1 MEAIDEQG
9 DITEHGKKVYPLP
22 IDALFADLVTRIQT
36 KSEKE
41 AMIDLAAAL
50 SVPAQLSQLQGGESA
65 EALAQ
70 EEPFGCDAS
79 LMIRLVRGEQLPGV
93 NVDAS
98 VLDEARGLAKQMRE
112 VFELPDLEVASRYK
126 RDELT
131 KAIAT
136 LHPELVFVRRER
148 RRDALGNGL
157 MEMMVG
163 RNSRFPEKSE
173 AALVLDCHSV
183 PGRGVKQT
191 LNLASVMLPISLKLL
206 RELELG
212 EWQQGETN
220 YEEEAPRATMHLTY
234 AGRTICTE
242 FQALEGGVAVQS
254 IVEMIEAET
263 LLPGFAPLR
272 KQQIQHW
279 KIYNALGL
287 NQEPIDKA
295 TLDGLSFSTW
305 LVEQLET
312 LGVESMEDIELFEA
326 DDIPFEGIPD
336 WEYQDFAEQFPLK
349 LLLAELKLDVEY
361 FVSRKLVHVI
371 YTDGNRKGDPK
382 RWELPRWSGWK
393 VQYKKAS
400 RVLDVK

>member
-50 SVPAQLSQLQGGESA
+50 SVPAQIVSIARWESA

-136 LHPELVFVRRER
+136 LYPELVFVRRER
-148 RRDALGNGL
+148 RRDALGN
-157 MEMMVG
+157 V
-163 RNSRFPEKSE
+163 
-173 AALVLDCHSV
+173 
-183 PGRGVKQT
+183 
-191 LNLASVMLPISLKLL
+191 
-206 RELELG
+206 
-212 EWQQGETN
+212 
-220 YEEEAPRATMHLTY
+220 
-234 AGRTICTE
+234 
-242 FQALEGGVAVQS
+242 
-254 IVEMIEAET
+254 
-263 LLPGFAPLR
+263 
-272 KQQIQHW
+272 
-279 KIYNALGL
+279 
-287 NQEPIDKA
+287 
-295 TLDGLSFSTW
+295 
-305 LVEQLET
+305 
-312 LGVESMEDIELFEA
+312 
-326 DDIPFEGIPD
+326 
-336 WEYQDFAEQFPLK
+336 
-349 LLLAELKLDVEY
+349 
-361 FVSRKLVHVI
+361 
-371 YTDGNRKGDPK
+371 DGNDGRA
-382 RWELPRWSGWK
+382 
-393 VQYKKAS
+393 Q
-400 RVLDVK
+400 